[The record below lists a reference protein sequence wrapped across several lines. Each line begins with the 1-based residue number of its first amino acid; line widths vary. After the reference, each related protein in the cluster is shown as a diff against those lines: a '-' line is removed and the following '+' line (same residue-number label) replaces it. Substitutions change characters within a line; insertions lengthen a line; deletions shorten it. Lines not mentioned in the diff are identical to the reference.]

1 VRIPFGLSNAPAAF
15 QRSME
20 EMLVDLRD
28 ECCAPYLDDV
38 MCYAMSFEEHVGVI
52 RNFLRLLGAMEC
64 NAILYED
71 IISAPGIIC

>member
-1 VRIPFGLSNAPAAF
+1 MTAFISPWGLYEWVRIPFGLSNAPAAF

-38 MCYAMSFEEHVGVI
+38 MCYARSFEEHVGVI
-52 RNFLRLLGAMEC
+52 RNVLKTLRRYGV
-64 NAILYED
+64 
-71 IISAPGIIC
+71 